1 MISINATIVVQVI
14 HFLILVFI
22 LNRLMFRPILR
33 LIVERTQ
40 YFEETRNE
48 IESIESETERAKNE
62 YLLREINARRDAA
75 KERSRIKDIGIT
87 KAEEFLDKSRQE
99 VSSIRTQVDKR
110 AEEQLEKARPVV
122 PGEAGALA
130 EEILERVIGR
140 RNVG

>member
-1 MISINATIVVQVI
+1 VI